1 MVTIKQI
8 AVIALLLT
16 LSTCVKFNWL
26 NEHKEAEPNKANILS
41 QYYCGFGD
49 NFCGQS
55 SDDDVAPGSKLVI
68 LAFVNTKQDGS
79 VVMDE
84 DKFPH
89 APYKIWKSHGQK
101 VLISVGG
108 QNGNWNYVFASNS
121 SITNFVNSLV
131 DIVKRFKLDGVDLD
145 IESYSAAPRTVA
157 NTFIQLKTA
166 LTALGG
172 KKIVTAS
179 P

>member
-1 MVTIKQI
+1 MVTIKQLI
-8 AVIALLLT
+8 LITILLT
-16 LSTCVKFNWL
+16 LSASIKFDWIK
-26 NEHKEAEPNKANILS
+26 EHKTNEINKADFLS

-55 SDDDVAPGSKLVI
+55 DDDDVASGSKLVI
-68 LAFVNTKQDGS
+68 LAFVNTKSDGS
-79 VVMDE
+79 VIMDE

-108 QNGNWNYVFASNS
+108 QNGNWGNVFASTS
-121 SITNFVNSLV
+121 SIDNFVNSLV
-131 DIVKRFKLDGVDLD
+131 DLVKRFKLDGVDID
-145 IESYSAAPRTVA
+145 IEYYNAAPRTVA
-157 NTFIQLKTA
+157 NMFIQLKTS